1 MENKLD
7 PVKFIIRLVVLGLV
21 CMTLVSVWFL
31 WSRLEGEKPVIATEI
46 PSFLNPS
53 QEFVLNLS
61 DAKSGIRKV
70 RVAIEQNGRE
80 MILRDDTYPLKGS
93 SDLAPVHTLSVAVK
107 VDVKKLG
114 ITDGKAIFR
123 VTVRDNSWRGWFN
136 GNKTEIEKGVL
147 IDSRPPEIVILNRVL
162 NMNQGGAGL
171 VIYRLSEP
179 CPTSGVM
186 VGDMFYP
193 GQAGYFSDQGIHLA
207 FIALSHSQKPGTEF
221 FVKAVDQAGNATRSS
236 FPHHVKR
243 KAFKV
248 DTISLSDSFL
258 NQKMPEFDVEVPP
271 DSQKP
276 MLARFIK
283 VNKELRE
290 SNYQRI
296 LSAVAA
302 SDDKL
307 YWEGIFTRLPN
318 SAPRAGF
325 ADHRIYMYEGK
336 EVDRQDH
343 LGVDLASIR
352 KSPVPAANNGR
363 VVFMD
368 SLGIYGNTVLLDHGF
383 GLFSMYSHLHSFN
396 VTVGQQVSK
405 NDIIG
410 YTGSTGM
417 AAGDHLHY
425 AMLVRNTFVNPI
437 EWWDEEWIKNNITDK
452 IKEVQSTIK

>member
-7 PVKFIIRLVVLGLV
+7 PVKFILRLVVLGLV
-21 CMTLVSVWFL
+21 CVALVSVWFL

-61 DAKSGIRKV
+61 DAKSGIRKL

-80 MILRDDTYPLKGS
+80 MILRDETYPLKGS

-136 GNKTEIEKGVL
+136 GNKTEIEKNVL

-179 CPTSGVM
+179 CPISGVM
-186 VGDMFYP
+186 VGDIFYP
-193 GQAGYFSDQGIHLA
+193 GQAGYFSDPGIHLA
-207 FIALSHSQKPGTEF
+207 FIALNHSQKPGTEF
-221 FVKAVDQAGNATRSS
+221 FVKAVDQSGNATRSG

>member
-46 PSFLNPS
+46 PSFLNTS

-136 GNKTEIEKGVL
+136 GNKTEIEKNVL

>member
-7 PVKFIIRLVVLGLV
+7 PVKFILRLVVLGLV
-21 CMTLVSVWFL
+21 CVALVSVWFL
-31 WSRLEGEKPVIATEI
+31 WSRLEGEKPVITTEI

-61 DAKSGIRKV
+61 DAKSGIRKL

-80 MILRDDTYPLKGS
+80 MILRDETYPLKGS

-186 VGDMFYP
+186 VGDLFYP
-193 GQAGYFSDQGIHLA
+193 GQAGYFSDPGIHLA

-221 FVKAVDQAGNATRSS
+221 FVKAVDQAGNTTRSG

-243 KAFKV
+243 KAFKI

-258 NQKMPEFDVEVPP
+258 NQKMPEFDVEIPP

-296 LSAVAA
+296 LSAVAT

-352 KSPVPAANNGR
+352 KSSVPAANNGR

-368 SLGIYGNTVLLDHGF
+368 SVGIYGNTVLLDHGF

-437 EWWDEEWIKNNITDK
+437 EWWDEGWIKNNITDK

>member
-1 MENKLD
+1 VENKLD

-136 GNKTEIEKGVL
+136 GNKTEIEKNVL

>member
-1 MENKLD
+1 VENKLD

>member
-136 GNKTEIEKGVL
+136 GNKTEIEKNVL
-147 IDSRPPEIVILNRVL
+147 IDSRPPEIVMMNRVL
-162 NMNQGGAGL
+162 NLNQGGAGL

-186 VGDMFYP
+186 VGDLFYP
-193 GQAGYFSDQGIHLA
+193 GQAGYFSDPRIHLA
-207 FIALSHSQKPGTEF
+207 FIAMNHSQKPGTEIF
-221 FVKAVDQAGNATRSS
+221 IKAIDQAGNSTRSG
-236 FPHHVKR
+236 FPHHIKR
-243 KAFKV
+243 KTFKT
-248 DTISLSDSFL
+248 DTISLSDNFL
-258 NQKMPEFDVEVPP
+258 NQKMPEFDVEIPP

-276 MLARFIK
+276 MLTKFIK

-290 SNYQRI
+290 SNYQKI

-302 SDDKL
+302 SDNKL

-352 KSPVPAANNGR
+352 KSPVPAANNGK

-368 SLGIYGNTVLLDHGF
+368 FVGIYGNTVLLDHGF

-396 VTVGQQVSK
+396 VTVGQKVSK

-452 IKEVQSTIK
+452 IKEVQSTMK

>member
-1 MENKLD
+1 VENKLD
-7 PVKFIIRLVVLGLV
+7 PVKIILRLAVLGLV
-21 CMTLVSVWFL
+21 CITLVSVWFL
-31 WSRLEGEKPVIATEI
+31 WSRLEGEKPVIAAEI

-70 RVAIEQNGRE
+70 WVAIEQNGRE
-80 MILRDDTYPLKGS
+80 MVLRNDIYPLKGA
-93 SDLAPVHTLSVAVK
+93 SDVAPVHTLSVPVK

-123 VTVRDNSWRGWFN
+123 VMVRDNSWLGWFN
-136 GNKTEIEKGVL
+136 GNKTTIEKEVL
-147 IDSRPPEIVILNRVL
+147 IDSRPPEIVMLNRVL
-162 NMNQGGAGL
+162 NLNQGGAGL

-186 VGDMFYP
+186 VGDLFYP

-207 FIALSHSQKPGTEF
+207 FIAMNHSQKPGTEIF
-221 FVKAVDQAGNATRSS
+221 IKAIDKAGNAARSG
-236 FPHHVKR
+236 FPHHIKR
-243 KAFKV
+243 KTFKT
-248 DTISLSDSFL
+248 DTISLSDNFL

-276 MLARFIK
+276 MLAKFIK

-290 SNYQRI
+290 SNYQKI

-302 SDDKL
+302 SDNKL

-352 KSPVPAANNGR
+352 KSPVPAANNGK

-368 SLGIYGNTVLLDHGF
+368 FVGIYGNTVLLDHGF

-437 EWWDEEWIKNNITDK
+437 EWWDEGWIKNTITDK